1 MRSDGKRPDGL
12 TQIPWHAGK
21 CMTWDVTVTDTL
33 AESYLPATSSSGGS
47 AAEGAANRKELK
59 YQALA
64 RTHTFIPL
72 AFETF
77 GPINSKGV
85 LFLNQLGRRL
95 TANTGDLRETVFLF
109 QRLSVTI
116 QRFNAVCFNG
126 SFCDNNNRPN

>member
-12 TQIPWHAGK
+12 TQIPWQAGK

-33 AESYLPATSSSGGS
+33 AESYLPATSLSGGS

-72 AFETF
+72 GFETF

-95 TANTGDLRETVFLF
+95 TANTGDLRETAFYF
-109 QRLSVTI
+109 SACQ
-116 QRFNAVCFNG
+116 
-126 SFCDNNNRPN
+126 